1 MHREAYHQAL
11 KWAVRAGRTR
21 VARMTWGKLWR
32 QYPRE
37 TSTDPPPFPQKHS
50 ALKGKRKRLPE
61 AHFHAAGGG
70 YNSEMEWRERAAVNT
85 EIIDCKAFKI
95 VLYITTRHL

>member
-21 VARMTWGKLWR
+21 VARMTRGKLWR

-37 TSTDPPPFPQKHS
+37 TSTDPPLAPPPSH
-50 ALKGKRKRLPE
+50 R
-61 AHFHAAGGG
+61 
-70 YNSEMEWRERAAVNT
+70 NT
-85 EIIDCKAFKI
+85 QP
-95 VLYITTRHL
+95 